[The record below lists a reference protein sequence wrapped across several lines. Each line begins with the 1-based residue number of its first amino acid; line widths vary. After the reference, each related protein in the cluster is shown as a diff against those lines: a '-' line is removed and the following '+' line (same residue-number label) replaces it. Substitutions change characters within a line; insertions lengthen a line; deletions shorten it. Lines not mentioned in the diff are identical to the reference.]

1 MVKHTFRVERVYGIN
16 GKCRLYVALQSH
28 GRSLRRCSSERT
40 HPQRSPL
47 GRCLG
52 APKWQMDFC
61 KLPNQITRIILDERS
76 NLTFTRS
83 GATASSLCLSHD
95 SDFGG
100 GRLSCDFEEE
110 NEHFSE
116 YSTVSKTTKS
126 KTVIRIFMKPRRQ
139 KGFLSSQPKSLFLLC
154 FSWNLLPAFYRRNAR
169 VRRVLGLRTSSR
181 CHWCSCACVRRFLL
195 IQNEK
200 CCPRPGHGEFSF
212 LASPLFRGES
222 QDFSRGETLS
232 TEDMLLG
239 NETQSFGA

>member
-61 KLPNQITRIILDERS
+61 KLPNQITRIILAERS

-139 KGFLSSQPKSLFLLC
+139 KGFLSSQPKSLFFSLLC
-154 FSWNLLPAFYRRNAR
+154 GTFCLSFIVVTPASDECLDFGHLPAVIGVLLSVCVCLLINDEEFYR
-169 VRRVLGLRTSSR
+169 
-181 CHWCSCACVRRFLL
+181 
-195 IQNEK
+195 
-200 CCPRPGHGEFSF
+200 
-212 LASPLFRGES
+212 
-222 QDFSRGETLS
+222 
-232 TEDMLLG
+232 
-239 NETQSFGA
+239 